1 MTLNIRN
8 LYTPDVDAANEILV
22 AAFQSSRTYQDD
34 LNLYRTLAPDD
45 WYLAEWDGIPA
56 GMVGVVNYGPMAYVG
71 FMAVHP
77 DFQRKGIAEALM
89 KYSLT
94 KMEAAGCPIALLD
107 ASAMGEPLYRKL
119 GFVDDG
125 QSAQYWIEESL
136 VRKST
141 DFQSIQMDGITTRLI
156 RSSDIPNLV
165 QLDTPIFGAN
175 RERLFALLIEALPE
189 RSFVA
194 EDGFGQ
200 LVGFVFSQPKRIGP
214 LVALNPQAAEAL
226 LQTALSVPIEGRVM
240 MITPVINP
248 FAQELVLRYG
258 FQHFRTNAHMRYGGT
273 QHPGQRELIYSL
285 MSFAIG

>member
-8 LYTPDVDAANEILV
+8 LYTPDIDAANEILV
-22 AAFQSSRTYQDD
+22 AAFQSSRSYQED
-34 LNLYRTLAPDD
+34 LNLYLTLAPHD
-45 WYLAEWDGIPA
+45 WYLAEWDGLPA
-56 GMVGVVNYGPMAYVG
+56 GMVGVVNYGPLAYVG

-89 KYSLT
+89 KHGLAE
-94 KMEAAGCPIALLD
+94 MEAAGCPNALLD

-119 GFVDDG
+119 GFVEDG
-125 QSAQYWIEESL
+125 QSAQYWIEGPL
-136 VRKST
+136 VRKPT
-141 DFQSIQMDGITTRLI
+141 DFQSIARESITTRLI
-156 RSSDIPNLV
+156 RPDDIPNLT

-194 EDGFGQ
+194 EDASGQ

-214 LVALNPQAAEAL
+214 LVALNPLAAEAL
-226 LQTALSVPIEGRVM
+226 LQAALSVPIEGRIM
-240 MITPVINP
+240 MIAPVINP
-248 FAQELVLRYG
+248 FAQALVLKYG

-273 QHPGQRELIYSL
+273 QHPGRRELIYSL

>member
-8 LYTPDVDAANEILV
+8 LHTPDVDAANEILV
-22 AAFQSSRTYQDD
+22 AAFQSSRSYQED
-34 LNLYRTLAPDD
+34 LNLYLTLAPND
-45 WYLAEWDGIPA
+45 WYLAVWDGVPA
-56 GMVGVVNYGPMAYVG
+56 GVVGVVNYGPVAYVG

-89 KYSLT
+89 KHGLA

-125 QSAQYWIEESL
+125 QSAQYWIEGSL
-136 VRKST
+136 VRKPT
-141 DFQSIQMDGITTRLI
+141 DFQSIDMDGVTTRLMHPA
-156 RSSDIPNLV
+156 DIPNLV

-175 RERLFALLIEALPE
+175 RERLFLLLIETLPE

-194 EDGFGQ
+194 EDTSGQ

-214 LVALNPQAAEAL
+214 LVALNPPAAEAL
-226 LQTALSVPIEGRVM
+226 LQAALSVPSEGRVM
-240 MITPVINP
+240 MIAPVINP
-248 FAQELVLRYG
+248 FAQELVLKYG

-273 QHPGQRELIYSL
+273 QHPGRRELIYSL